1 MLFTMKKENRLTKR
15 IGRLAPYSFG
25 SWALGGEY
33 WGEQDHKDSVRAIHR
48 ALTLG
53 VSHFDT
59 APVYGKGRS
68 EQLLGQQLR
77 KIRNDISLG
86 TKVFYS
92 DPDKMVE
99 SFHTSLKRLM
109 TDYIDIFYIHWPLS
123 DCDMR
128 PGMEA
133 LEKLRKEGRIRAIG
147 VSNFTIPQIE
157 MLEEA
162 GEVDVFQGGYNI
174 FWPKLE
180 EKLIPWLKENNIGFI
195 PYGVLAQGI
204 LTDNGID
211 HLAREHDGF
220 RHKMILYS
228 PEIREKLT
236 SLLTRIGDECS
247 KWKIS
252 VEQAVSAF
260 TLMHVS
266 ADTVLLGVRNR
277 NQADS
282 NFRHSVEE
290 LPRSLSSLLEQLLI
304 ETQSFIPDV
313 PNLFNH
319 KS

>member
-1 MLFTMKKENRLTKR
+1 MKKENRLSKK
-15 IGRLAPYSFG
+15 IGKLAPYSFG
-25 SWALGGEY
+25 GWALGGEY

-48 ALTLG
+48 ALSLG

-77 KIRNDISLG
+77 KIRKEISLG
-86 TKVFYS
+86 TKVFYT
-92 DPDKMVE
+92 DPEKMVA
-99 SFHTSLKRLM
+99 SFHTSLKRLL
-109 TDYIDIFYIHWPLS
+109 TDYIDIFYIHWPQS

-128 PGMEA
+128 PGMDA

-162 GEVDVFQGGYNI
+162 GEIDVFQGGYNI

-180 EKLIPWLKENNIGFI
+180 KELIPWLKKREIGFI

-204 LTDNGID
+204 LTDRGI
-211 HLAREHDGF
+211 EHMNNEHKGF

-228 PEIREKLT
+228 PEIRDKL
-236 SLLTRIGDECS
+236 SILLKRMVDECS
-247 KWKIS
+247 KWGIPL
-252 VEQAVSAF
+252 EQAVSAF

-277 NQADS
+277 DQADR
-282 NFRHSVEE
+282 NFRHPEADLPRPLISLMEE
-290 LPRSLSSLLEQLLI
+290 LLT
-304 ETQSFIPDV
+304 ETQSFIPDA